1 MKKVLKM
8 AIVLNMF
15 SLSFLNAFDFSK
27 FSTNSWNWII
37 VAILFLLFL
46 IIAISIIKDL
56 KKKKNKINEDLIEE
70 KRKNIDSANYLFDIN
85 LETLKSSKELDKAIE
100 NLNYSKNDKKIIK
113 KLSKLQKDIFQ
124 NAQEESIF
132 LHIATNKD
140 FGKEEPF
147 LLKDMIA
154 QLERLGI
161 LKNATIIIKNDV
173 PYSIVANKELIQSII
188 FLLTKL
194 QLKENNLPEAV
205 IEVSVDK
212 NTKELKISIPDKLE
226 LNSFTQNVLQNNFEP
241 IYNSKEKKYYGVYL
255 YLINKLLARVGGILS
270 INKEDNSYSVKA
282 VMPIE
287 LNKDNIAINY
297 NVNKK
302 LKEPKSALIITKEPN
317 LANIISRYLEEY
329 NFNVDIE
336 LSETLNNEIPNFLNY
351 QLVLMDA
358 ELYEPILSNYIL
370 SVKKYIDLKIVSL
383 EENGKI
389 YEYPLNLIDATI
401 NRAFVEKEINEVV
414 HKLFSNELID
424 INSTIDN
431 KESKEPED
439 KVLITPPQKRDKS
452 TLKVLIADD
461 DRINRHILEY
471 MLKQYNL
478 EVCSAKDGEEALE
491 ILEQNECNLIILDS
505 IMPKMDGFETIKHI
519 RANKK
524 YNSTPV
530 IIHTSFSLGNN
541 TIENIFKL
549 GFDSYLPKPFNK
561 HELKALLER
570 YVELDEIKDDS
581 NDIKIENNS
590 DYKENVQEFLA
601 IYGDS
606 DKLIERYIK
615 EQRAQQALD
624 LIVDLKEVS
633 YKIGAKKFIESL
645 KRVEKELKATNNVD
659 NNLIYAL
666 SNDLADLKNRIYK
679 KISA

>member
-282 VMPIE
+282 VMPVE
-287 LNKDNIAINY
+287 LNKDNIAISY
-297 NVNKK
+297 SVNKK

>member
-287 LNKDNIAINY
+287 LNKDNIAISY
-297 NVNKK
+297 SVNKK

-336 LSETLNNEIPNFLNY
+336 LS
-351 QLVLMDA
+351 
-358 ELYEPILSNYIL
+358 
-370 SVKKYIDLKIVSL
+370 
-383 EENGKI
+383 
-389 YEYPLNLIDATI
+389 
-401 NRAFVEKEINEVV
+401 
-414 HKLFSNELID
+414 
-424 INSTIDN
+424 
-431 KESKEPED
+431 
-439 KVLITPPQKRDKS
+439 
-452 TLKVLIADD
+452 
-461 DRINRHILEY
+461 
-471 MLKQYNL
+471 
-478 EVCSAKDGEEALE
+478 
-491 ILEQNECNLIILDS
+491 
-505 IMPKMDGFETIKHI
+505 
-519 RANKK
+519 
-524 YNSTPV
+524 
-530 IIHTSFSLGNN
+530 
-541 TIENIFKL
+541 
-549 GFDSYLPKPFNK
+549 
-561 HELKALLER
+561 
-570 YVELDEIKDDS
+570 
-581 NDIKIENNS
+581 
-590 DYKENVQEFLA
+590 
-601 IYGDS
+601 
-606 DKLIERYIK
+606 
-615 EQRAQQALD
+615 
-624 LIVDLKEVS
+624 
-633 YKIGAKKFIESL
+633 
-645 KRVEKELKATNNVD
+645 
-659 NNLIYAL
+659 
-666 SNDLADLKNRIYK
+666 
-679 KISA
+679 